1 MNPEDIDIAQKIPE
15 LRDMVESSEFRERKF
30 PYSIKALNNTK
41 FIKVILRKQEQTVNK
56 SHW

>member
-15 LRDMVESSEFRERKF
+15 LRDMVESSEFRERKL

-56 SHW
+56 SH